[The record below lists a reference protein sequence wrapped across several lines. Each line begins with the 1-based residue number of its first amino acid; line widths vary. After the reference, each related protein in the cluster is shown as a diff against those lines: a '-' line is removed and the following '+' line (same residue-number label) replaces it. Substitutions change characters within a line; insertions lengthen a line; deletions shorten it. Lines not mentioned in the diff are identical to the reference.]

1 MERRS
6 ALLFILL
13 GTVGVIG
20 WIDWLTGP
28 RTSFALFYLIPIQ
41 VAGWYLGGPQTW
53 LLTGCACL
61 AQFLADVAWTGAPLA
76 LNDFN
81 ALWNLFTRAV
91 LLGVLGHM
99 TVRVRRDRDTL
110 DERLAQR
117 TSAYVATVEQLR
129 HRDRLA
135 LAGQIAAGIAH
146 ELGTPLNV
154 ISGRAQLIVEK
165 DTTRDE
171 IEKHVRSIR
180 EQAERMTATIRQLL
194 DFVRRRGPDL
204 GPADLNE
211 LCRQV
216 LDMIRPLAGKRQ
228 VQLELVATGET
239 AVVHVDYNQIQQAVS
254 NLIMNAIQAMAEG
267 GGQVRI
273 RVYGVN
279 GEPQKDAQV
288 AIEIEDTGTGI
299 APENVRRIF
308 EPFFTTQKAGEGTGL
323 GLSITEGIV
332 RDHGGRIEVHSQ
344 VGAGSRFTLYFPKSP
359 GPALAKDAR

>member
-1 MERRS
+1 MKRRG
-6 ALLFILL
+6 ALLFLL
-13 GTVGVIG
+13 LVAVGVIG

-41 VAGWYLGGPQTW
+41 LAAWLLGGPQTW
-53 LLTGCACL
+53 LLTGCACI
-61 AQFLADVAWTGAPLA
+61 AQFLADIAWTGAPPDLTA
-76 LNDFN
+76 M
-81 ALWNLFTRAV
+81 WNLFTRAV

-99 TVRVRRDRDTL
+99 TVRARRDRDTL

-154 ISGRAQLIVEK
+154 ISGRAQLILEK
-165 DTTRDE
+165 DATREE
-171 IEKHVRSIR
+171 IERHVRSIR
-180 EQAERMTATIRQLL
+180 EQSERVTATIRQLL

-216 LDMIRPLAGKRQ
+216 LEMIRPLAAKRQ

-267 GGQVRI
+267 GQVQVRV
-273 RVYGVN
+273 RSVAPD
-279 GEPQKDAQV
+279 ESKDVQV
-288 AIEIEDTGTGI
+288 AIEVEDTGTGI
-299 APENVRRIF
+299 AQENVKRIF

-332 RDHGGRIEVHSQ
+332 RDHGGRIEVRSQ
-344 VGAGSRFTLYFPKSP
+344 IGAGSRFTLYFPRSP
-359 GPALAKDAR
+359 GPALARETQ

>member
-1 MERRS
+1 MARRS
-6 ALLFILL
+6 AILFLLL
-13 GTVGVIG
+13 GAVGVIG

-61 AQFLADVAWTGAPLA
+61 AQFLADVAWTGARPDL
-76 LNDFN
+76 N

-165 DTTRDE
+165 DATRDE
-171 IEKHVRSIR
+171 IERHVRSIR
-180 EQAERMTATIRQLL
+180 EQAERVTATIRQLL

-228 VQLELVATGET
+228 VQLELVAATDR
-239 AVVHVDYNQIQQAVS
+239 AVVHIDHNQIQQAVS
-254 NLIMNAIQAMAEG
+254 NLIMNAIQAMTEG
-267 GGQVRI
+267 GKVQVRV
-273 RVYGVN
+273 RSAAA
-279 GEPQKDAQV
+279 EPDAQV

-299 APENVRRIF
+299 APENVKRIF

-332 RDHGGRIEVHSQ
+332 RDHGGRIEVQSQ
-344 VGAGSRFTLYFPKSP
+344 VGAGSRFTLYFPESP
-359 GPALAKDAR
+359 GPALAKESR